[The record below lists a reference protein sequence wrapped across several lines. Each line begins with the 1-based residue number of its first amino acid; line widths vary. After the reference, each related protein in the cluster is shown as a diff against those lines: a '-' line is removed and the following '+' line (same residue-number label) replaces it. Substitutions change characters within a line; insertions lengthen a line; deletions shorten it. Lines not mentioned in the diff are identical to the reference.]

1 MGGEN
6 GVVGIAMLAAS
17 VGEVTA
23 SGLVYQSCL
32 ESIFQGDLLVLF

>member
-1 MGGEN
+1 M
-6 GVVGIAMLAAS
+6 AMLAAS

-32 ESIFQGDLLVLF
+32 DSVLQGDLLVPF